1 MSPRAPLVPTDAQE
15 RAVDRI
21 ARFIVRFELTIPAIL
36 SLEAMRP
43 LSYVGSQFMHML
55 TPSITALLSYE
66 DWEALAALLEDR
78 RGLEIIIQRIEAADR
93 ERRMPE
99 TSEE

>member
-1 MSPRAPLVPTDAQE
+1 MSPRAPLVLTDAQD

-21 ARFIVRFELTIPAIL
+21 ARFIVRFELTVPVIL

-55 TPSITALLSYE
+55 TPSVTALLSYE

-78 RGLEIIIQRIEAADR
+78 RGLEIIIQRIEAVDR
-93 ERRMPE
+93 ERRMPG

>member
-1 MSPRAPLVPTDAQE
+1 VSPRAPLEVSDAQS
-15 RAVDRI
+15 RAVDRV
-21 ARFIVRFELTIPAIL
+21 ARFIVRFELTVPVIL

-55 TPSITALLSYE
+55 TPSITALLSNE

-78 RGLEIIIQRIEAADR
+78 RGLGYIIERIEVTDR
-93 ERRMPE
+93 EYRLKRKG
-99 TSEE
+99 EE